1 VPSSKQEEEK
11 KKMESKKPPFELEER
26 TYEFALRVRLF
37 LKQRAWHRVSWSD
50 VAQLLRSSGSVSAN
64 YVESQEAVS
73 EDDFTYRIRICRKET
88 RESGI
93 WLRLLGDTNEFNR
106 DELQEH
112 ENLLKETTEL
122 ARIFTAILRKRL
134 TTP

>member
-1 VPSSKQEEEK
+1 
-11 KKMESKKPPFELEER
+11 MESKKPPFELEER
-26 TYEFALRVRLF
+26 TCEFALRVRLF

-88 RESGI
+88 TESGI
-93 WLRLLGDTNEFNR
+93 WLRLLGDINEFNR

>member
-1 VPSSKQEEEK
+1 
-11 KKMESKKPPFELEER
+11 MESRKPPFELEER

-50 VAQLLRSSGSVSAN
+50 VSQLLRSSGSVTAN

-73 EDDFTYRIRICRKET
+73 DDDFTYRIRICRKET

-93 WLRLLGDTNEFNR
+93 WLRLLGDTTEFNR
-106 DELQEH
+106 DEQQEH
-112 ENLLKETTEL
+112 EGLLKETMEL
-122 ARIFTAILRKRL
+122 SRIFTAILRKRIS
-134 TTP
+134 TP

>member
-1 VPSSKQEEEK
+1 
-11 KKMESKKPPFELEER
+11 MESKKPPFELEER

>member
-1 VPSSKQEEEK
+1 
-11 KKMESKKPPFELEER
+11 MESRKPPFELEER

-37 LKQRAWHRVSWSD
+37 LKQQAWHRVSWSD

-112 ENLLKETTEL
+112 EDLLKETTEL

>member
-1 VPSSKQEEEK
+1 ME
-11 KKMESKKPPFELEER
+11 KMEPRKPPFELEER

-73 EDDFTYRIRICRKET
+73 EDDFTYRIRIRRKET

-93 WLRLLGDTNEFNR
+93 WLRLLGDTNHFNR
-106 DELQEH
+106 DELHEH
-112 ENLLKETTEL
+112 ESLLKETTEL

-134 TTP
+134 TST